1 MDGVLA
7 LMGFPAFLLQVK
19 SHNES
24 SGPCLIPFLLIK
36 MINKSRESHGGMPPT
51 SVQAGMGSLGNL
63 HLEIRGLDAAVVP
76 AERWNTGVLEKITA
90 GRVSLGTLITGLG
103 HLEHFGLCSTEMGQ
117 MHTEKEIHA
126 KALMQSR
133 QEETGTSQ

>member
-7 LMGFPAFLLQVK
+7 LMGFPAFLLQVT

-36 MINKSRESHGGMPPT
+36 MINKSRESHGGIPLLLSKQGWGTWGICIWKSGGWMLLWFQL
-51 SVQAGMGSLGNL
+51 SN
-63 HLEIRGLDAAVVP
+63 
-76 AERWNTGVLEKITA
+76 GVL
-90 GRVSLGTLITGLG
+90 GYTGEDHGGEGGFG
-103 HLEHFGLCSTEMGQ
+103 HLQHFGLYSTEVGQ
-117 MHTEKEIHA
+117 VHKEKEIHA

-133 QEETGTSQ
+133 QEETGMSH